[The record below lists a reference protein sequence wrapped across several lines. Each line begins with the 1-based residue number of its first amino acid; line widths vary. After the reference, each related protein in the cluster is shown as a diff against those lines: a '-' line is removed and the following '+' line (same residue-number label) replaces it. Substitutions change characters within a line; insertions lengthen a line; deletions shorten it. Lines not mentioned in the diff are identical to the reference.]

1 MASGAARRLTDRQR
15 AVMERIDRRVPIKVI
30 AAELGVSETRINQH
44 IRALKDFYAAGSLG
58 ELVEN
63 YRATLPRPS
72 DDAAAGSAASAS
84 DSAEALDAGVFSET
98 VYTKGQVNGPANLTD
113 FDGRDDPGH
122 LVLSD
127 AMPLIEQAPW
137 LRQDEPKVVP
147 GVLDGEHAVLFRL
160 GAIIGIAS
168 GILAAVVLAVT
179 AAMTLSAATEGKAHL
194 LRETKGRD
202 RASTGSAGDNRWKTV
217 SLPMPTI
224 SRN

>member
-1 MASGAARRLTDRQR
+1 MGSGAARRLTDRQR

-63 YRATLPRPS
+63 YRATIAPEAIEEPAQEPPVETP
-72 DDAAAGSAASAS
+72 DA
-84 DSAEALDAGVFSET
+84 DLLKVFSEAA
-98 VYTKGQVNGPANLTD
+98 YTKSQVNGLADLAD
-113 FDGRDDPGH
+113 FGGRDDPGQ

-127 AMPLIEQAPW
+127 AMPLLEQAPW
-137 LRQDEPKVVP
+137 LRTGEPKVVP

-168 GILAAVVLAVT
+168 GILAAVILAVT
-179 AAMTLSAATEGKAHL
+179 AAMTLSAATDGKANY
-194 LRETKGRD
+194 
-202 RASTGSAGDNRWKTV
+202 SAV
-217 SLPMPTI
+217 SGVAAG
-224 SRN
+224 